1 MATNLQQEFCKLR
14 DTYIE
19 KQFGRLNEMQRAAV
33 FTTSGPLLILAG
45 AGSGKTTVLV
55 NRIANLIRFGSAHGS
70 SWTPREV
77 TEDDVKALRT
87 ALMTG
92 TDAPGWLDGM
102 LRKDAVRSW
111 NVMAITFTNKA
122 AGELKERLRN
132 MLGGEEGDE
141 VFASTFH
148 SACVRIL
155 RRWAEEIGYPRSF
168 TIYDTDDSQRVMK
181 TVYKELSVDDKFF
194 PVKSAINQMS
204 RWKDQ
209 LVSPAEALQTP
220 AKDTKGALA
229 ARVYA
234 AYEKKLKEAGAFDF
248 DDLIYQTVQL
258 LAEHKEVRDF
268 YQNKYRYLLVDEY
281 QDTSVAQFRL
291 VSLLTGPEKNICVV
305 GDDDQSIY
313 RFRGATIENIL
324 NFERVYPGTKTIR
337 LEQNYRS
344 TSNILNAA
352 NCVIQHNTERKGK
365 TLWTQNGEGDKV
377 QVYTAENEQDE
388 ASHIADIIGQHL
400 REGGHL
406 ADHAV
411 LYRMNAQS
419 APLES
424 YFTRAGIPHKI
435 VGGQRFN
442 DRKEVKDIHSYM
454 SIVANPR
461 DDVRLRR
468 IINEPARKIGAT
480 TIDVIADLA
489 GQEGVSML
497 EIIRHADQ
505 YAKLSRAIAPLYK
518 FYQIYERLQDSLENK
533 TLDEFASD
541 VIEITGYKAMLEADA
556 AKGHEDAADRLQNL
570 GQLVNNVKN
579 YCDQQGEEA
588 SLEGY
593 LEDIALI
600 SDIDNYNESADQVVL
615 MTIHSAKGLEFPY
628 VFLIG
633 MEEGVFP
640 SEMSKYSEADLEEER
655 RLAYVGITR
664 AKKELYISN
673 SVTRMLYGRTQR
685 NEPSRF
691 LREIEPEYLEET
703 RSPVLEQRSR
713 LGGWGSSYSD
723 TVPGGASGYSGA
735 SGWGRGSASY
745 GSYGG
750 STGYGNRSG
759 YLNREYNAGE
769 SRGFGSGYA
778 GRGSSSSGYG
788 SSYGSRSGS
797 VGGSGGFGSGY
808 SRPATPETP
817 AKQINF
823 TGTPAVKTN
832 ANTTKHYEPGDVVE
846 HKVFGRG
853 TVVAVKPA
861 AGDQIVE
868 IRFEKVGVKKTMANF
883 APLTKITE
891 EREYDDRSIDR
902 PHPGAGKGGG
912 RSGQALLLRCPY
924 HRPAGRAG

>member
-1 MATNLQQEFCKLR
+1 MAIDLRQEFCALR

-19 KQFGRLNEMQRAAV
+19 KQFGRLNAMQREAV
-33 FTTSGPLLILAG
+33 FTTNGPLLILAG

-55 NRIANLIRFGSAHGS
+55 NRIANLIRFGAAHGS
-70 SWTPREV
+70 QWVPREV
-77 TEDDVKALRT
+77 TEDDVKALRM
-87 ALMTG
+87 AIMTN
-92 TDAPGWLDGM
+92 TDAPSWLDGM

-168 TIYDTDDSQRVMK
+168 TIYDTDDAQRVMK
-181 TVYKELSVDDKFF
+181 AVYKDLNVDDKFF
-194 PVKSAINQMS
+194 PIKSAINQMS

-209 LVSPAEALQTP
+209 LVSPEQALANP

-229 ARVYA
+229 ARIYA
-234 AYEKKLKEAGAFDF
+234 AYEKRLKEAGAFDF

-258 LAEHKEVRDF
+258 LAEHPDVRDF
-268 YQNKYRYLLVDEY
+268 YQTKYKYLLVDEY

-291 VSLLTGPEKNICVV
+291 VSLLTGPERNICVV

-324 NFERVYPGTKTIR
+324 NFEKCYPGAKTIR

-365 TLWTQNGEGDKV
+365 TLWTDNGEGDKV

-388 ASHIADIIGQHL
+388 AMHIADVIGQHL
-400 REGGHL
+400 KEGGHL
-406 ADHAV
+406 ADHAI

-419 APLES
+419 APIES

-468 IINEPARKIGAT
+468 IINEPARKIGNT
-480 TIDVIADLA
+480 TVEVIADLA
-489 GQEGVSML
+489 AQQGVSML
-497 EIIRHADQ
+497 EIIGHADQ
-505 YAKLSRAIAPLYK
+505 YAKLSRAVMPLLK
-518 FYQIYERLQDSLENK
+518 FWQIYQNLQDSLETK
-533 TLDEFASD
+533 TLDAFAAD
-541 VIEITGYKAMLEADA
+541 VIELTGYKAMLEADA

-579 YCDQQGEEA
+579 YCDQHGEDA
-588 SLEGY
+588 TLEGY

-600 SDIDNYNESADQVVL
+600 SDIDSYNESADQVVL

-691 LREIEPEYLEET
+691 LREIEPEYIEET
-703 RSPVLEQRSR
+703 RSPALERRSQ
-713 LGGWGSSYSD
+713 LGGWGSAYSD

-735 SGWGRGSASY
+735 SGWGRSRS
-745 GSYGG
+745 GG
-750 STGYGNRSG
+750 SGNRSG
-759 YLNREYNAGE
+759 YLNAEYNGG
-769 SRGFGSGYA
+769 SRGFGADYA
-778 GRGSSSSGYG
+778 GRGTSGPA
-788 SSYGSRSGS
+788 SMDSRSR
-797 VGGSGGFGSGY
+797 SGGFGSGY
-808 SRPATPETP
+808 GRAAAPKAP
-817 AKQINF
+817 AKPVQF
-823 TGTPAVKTN
+823 TGAPAAKPAASTP
-832 ANTTKHYEPGDVVE
+832 KHYEPGDIVE

-853 TVVAVKPA
+853 KVLKVKPA

-868 IRFEKVGVKKTMANF
+868 INFEKVGVKKTMANF

-891 EREYDDRSIDR
+891 E
-902 PHPGAGKGGG
+902 
-912 RSGQALLLRCPY
+912 
-924 HRPAGRAG
+924 

>member
-87 ALMTG
+87 ALVTG

-579 YCDQQGEEA
+579 YCDQHGEEA

-735 SGWGRGSASY
+735 SGWGRGSSSY

-797 VGGSGGFGSGY
+797 VGGPGGFGSGY
-808 SRPATPETP
+808 SRPAVPKTP

-823 TGTPAVKTN
+823 TGTPAAKTN
-832 ANTTKHYEPGDVVE
+832 ANTTKHYEPGDVVD

-868 IRFEKVGVKKTMANF
+868 IRFEKVGIKKTMANF

-891 EREYDDRSIDR
+891 E
-902 PHPGAGKGGG
+902 
-912 RSGQALLLRCPY
+912 
-924 HRPAGRAG
+924 

>member
-640 SEMSKYSEADLEEER
+640 SEMSKNSEADLEEER

-735 SGWGRGSASY
+735 SGWGRGSSSY
-745 GSYGG
+745 GGYGG

-778 GRGSSSSGYG
+778 GWGSSSSGYG

-808 SRPATPETP
+808 SRPAVPKTP
-817 AKQINF
+817 AKQIDF
-823 TGTPAVKTN
+823 TGTPVAKTN

-868 IRFEKVGVKKTMANF
+868 IRFEKVGIKKTMANF

-891 EREYDDRSIDR
+891 E
-902 PHPGAGKGGG
+902 
-912 RSGQALLLRCPY
+912 
-924 HRPAGRAG
+924 

>member
-258 LAEHKEVRDF
+258 LAEHKEARDF

-735 SGWGRGSASY
+735 SGWGRGSSSY

-788 SSYGSRSGS
+788 SSYGSHSGS
-797 VGGSGGFGSGY
+797 VGGFGSGY

-817 AKQINF
+817 AKQIDF
-823 TGTPAVKTN
+823 TGTLATKTN
-832 ANTTKHYEPGDVVE
+832 ANTKKHYEPGDVVE

-868 IRFEKVGVKKTMANF
+868 IRFEKVGIKKTMANF

-891 EREYDDRSIDR
+891 E
-902 PHPGAGKGGG
+902 
-912 RSGQALLLRCPY
+912 
-924 HRPAGRAG
+924 

>member
-258 LAEHKEVRDF
+258 LAEHKEARDF

-579 YCDQQGEEA
+579 YCDQHGEEA

-735 SGWGRGSASY
+735 SGWGRGSSSY

-788 SSYGSRSGS
+788 SSYGSHSGS

-823 TGTPAVKTN
+823 TGMPAAKTN

-868 IRFEKVGVKKTMANF
+868 IRFEKVGIKKTMANF

-891 EREYDDRSIDR
+891 E
-902 PHPGAGKGGG
+902 
-912 RSGQALLLRCPY
+912 
-924 HRPAGRAG
+924 

>member
-556 AKGHEDAADRLQNL
+556 AEGHEDAADRLQNL

-713 LGGWGSSYSD
+713 LGGWGSNYSD

-735 SGWGRGSASY
+735 SGWGRGSSSY

-778 GRGSSSSGYG
+778 GRGSSSSGCG

-797 VGGSGGFGSGY
+797 VGGPGGFGSGY

-823 TGTPAVKTN
+823 TGTPAAKTN

-868 IRFEKVGVKKTMANF
+868 IRFEKVGIKKTMANF

-891 EREYDDRSIDR
+891 E
-902 PHPGAGKGGG
+902 
-912 RSGQALLLRCPY
+912 
-924 HRPAGRAG
+924 

>member
-229 ARVYA
+229 ARIYA

-713 LGGWGSSYSD
+713 LGGWDSSYSD

-735 SGWGRGSASY
+735 SGWGRGSSSY

-788 SSYGSRSGS
+788 SGYSGS
-797 VGGSGGFGSGY
+797 ASSSGGFGSGY
-808 SRPATPETP
+808 SRPAAPKTP

-823 TGTPAVKTN
+823 TGTPAAKTN
-832 ANTTKHYEPGDVVE
+832 ANTKKHYEPGDVVE

-868 IRFEKVGVKKTMANF
+868 IRFEKVGIKKTMANF

-891 EREYDDRSIDR
+891 E
-902 PHPGAGKGGG
+902 
-912 RSGQALLLRCPY
+912 
-924 HRPAGRAG
+924 

>member
-735 SGWGRGSASY
+735 SGWGRGSSSY

-823 TGTPAVKTN
+823 TGTPAAKTN

-868 IRFEKVGVKKTMANF
+868 IRFEKVGIKKTMANF

-891 EREYDDRSIDR
+891 E
-902 PHPGAGKGGG
+902 
-912 RSGQALLLRCPY
+912 
-924 HRPAGRAG
+924 

>member
-352 NCVIQHNTERKGK
+352 NCVIQHNMERKGK

-713 LGGWGSSYSD
+713 LGGWGSNYSD

-735 SGWGRGSASY
+735 SGWGRGSSSY

-778 GRGSSSSGYG
+778 GRGTSSSGYG
-788 SSYGSRSGS
+788 SSYGSHSGS
-797 VGGSGGFGSGY
+797 VGGPGGFGSGY
-808 SRPATPETP
+808 SRPAVPKTP

-823 TGTPAVKTN
+823 TGTLATKTN

-868 IRFEKVGVKKTMANF
+868 IRFEKVGIKKTMANF

-891 EREYDDRSIDR
+891 E
-902 PHPGAGKGGG
+902 
-912 RSGQALLLRCPY
+912 
-924 HRPAGRAG
+924 

>member
-258 LAEHKEVRDF
+258 LAEHKEARDF

-723 TVPGGASGYSGA
+723 TVPGGASGYSGT
-735 SGWGRGSASY
+735 SGWGRGSSSY

-778 GRGSSSSGYG
+778 GRGSASSGYG
-788 SSYGSRSGS
+788 SSYGSHSGS

-823 TGTPAVKTN
+823 TGAPAAKTN
-832 ANTTKHYEPGDVVE
+832 AKTTKHYEPGDVVE

-868 IRFEKVGVKKTMANF
+868 IRFEKVGIKKTMANF

-891 EREYDDRSIDR
+891 E
-902 PHPGAGKGGG
+902 
-912 RSGQALLLRCPY
+912 
-924 HRPAGRAG
+924 

>member
-1 MATNLQQEFCKLR
+1 M
-14 DTYIE
+14 
-19 KQFGRLNEMQRAAV
+19 
-33 FTTSGPLLILAG
+33 
-45 AGSGKTTVLV
+45 
-55 NRIANLIRFGSAHGS
+55 
-70 SWTPREV
+70 
-77 TEDDVKALRT
+77 
-87 ALMTG
+87 
-92 TDAPGWLDGM
+92 
-102 LRKDAVRSW
+102 
-111 NVMAITFTNKA
+111 
-122 AGELKERLRN
+122 
-132 MLGGEEGDE
+132 
-141 VFASTFH
+141 
-148 SACVRIL
+148 
-155 RRWAEEIGYPRSF
+155 
-168 TIYDTDDSQRVMK
+168 
-181 TVYKELSVDDKFF
+181 
-194 PVKSAINQMS
+194 
-204 RWKDQ
+204 
-209 LVSPAEALQTP
+209 
-220 AKDTKGALA
+220 
-229 ARVYA
+229 
-234 AYEKKLKEAGAFDF
+234 
-248 DDLIYQTVQL
+248 
-258 LAEHKEVRDF
+258 RDF
-268 YQNKYRYLLVDEY
+268 YQTKYKYLLVDEY

-291 VSLLTGPEKNICVV
+291 VSLLTGPERNICVV

-324 NFERVYPGTKTIR
+324 NFEKCYPGAKTIR

-365 TLWTQNGEGDKV
+365 TLWTDNGEGDKV

-388 ASHIADIIGQHL
+388 AMHIADVIGQHL
-400 REGGHL
+400 KAGGHL
-406 ADHAV
+406 ADHAI

-419 APLES
+419 APIES

-480 TIDVIADLA
+480 TIEVIADLA
-489 GQEGVSML
+489 AQQGISML
-497 EIIRHADQ
+497 DVISHADQ
-505 YAKLSRAIAPLYK
+505 YAKLSRAIAPLFK
-518 FYQIYERLQDSLENK
+518 FWDIYQKLQESLETK

-541 VIEITGYKAMLEADA
+541 VIEITGYRAMLEADA

-570 GQLVNNVKN
+570 GQLVNNVKS
-579 YCDQQGEEA
+579 YCDQHGEEA

-600 SDIDNYNESADQVVL
+600 SDIDSYNESADQVVL

-691 LREIEPEYLEET
+691 LREIEPEYIEET

-723 TVPGGASGYSGA
+723 TVPGGASGYSGP
-735 SGWGRGSASY
+735 SGWGRSAGGY
-745 GSYGG
+745 GSG
-750 STGYGNRSG
+750 GYGSRSGGG

-769 SRGFGSGYA
+769 RSGFGSGYA
-778 GRGSSSSGYG
+778 GRGTSSSGYG
-788 SSYGSRSGS
+788 AAYGNSSTQPKVR
-797 VGGSGGFGSGY
+797 SGGFGAGY
-808 SRPATPETP
+808 SGAGAKTP
-817 AKQINF
+817 AAKISF
-823 TGTPAVKTN
+823 TGAPVAKAAPAGS
-832 ANTTKHYEPGDVVE
+832 KHYEPGDIVE

-853 TVVAVKPA
+853 TVLKVKPA

-868 IRFEKVGVKKTMANF
+868 INFEKVGIKKTMANF
-883 APLTKITE
+883 APLTKITTE
-891 EREYDDRSIDR
+891 E
-902 PHPGAGKGGG
+902 
-912 RSGQALLLRCPY
+912 
-924 HRPAGRAG
+924 

>member
-324 NFERVYPGTKTIR
+324 NFERIYPGTKTIR

-505 YAKLSRAIAPLYK
+505 YAKLSRVIAPLYK

-735 SGWGRGSASY
+735 SGWGRGSSSY

-750 STGYGNRSG
+750 STGYGNRSS

-769 SRGFGSGYA
+769 GRGFGSGYA

-788 SSYGSRSGS
+788 SSYGSHSGS
-797 VGGSGGFGSGY
+797 VGGPGGFGSGY
-808 SRPATPETP
+808 GRPAAPKTP

-823 TGTPAVKTN
+823 TGTPATKTN

-868 IRFEKVGVKKTMANF
+868 IRFEKVGIKKTMANF

-891 EREYDDRSIDR
+891 E
-902 PHPGAGKGGG
+902 
-912 RSGQALLLRCPY
+912 
-924 HRPAGRAG
+924 

>member
-258 LAEHKEVRDF
+258 LAEHKEARDF

-735 SGWGRGSASY
+735 SGWGRSSASY

-778 GRGSSSSGYG
+778 GRGSASSGYG

-823 TGTPAVKTN
+823 TGTPAAKTN

-868 IRFEKVGVKKTMANF
+868 IRFEKVGIKKTMANF

-891 EREYDDRSIDR
+891 E
-902 PHPGAGKGGG
+902 
-912 RSGQALLLRCPY
+912 
-924 HRPAGRAG
+924 

>member
-258 LAEHKEVRDF
+258 LAEHKEARDF

-579 YCDQQGEEA
+579 YCDQHGEEA

-735 SGWGRGSASY
+735 SGWGRGSSSY

-778 GRGSSSSGYG
+778 GWGSSSSGYG

-797 VGGSGGFGSGY
+797 VGSSGGFGSGY
-808 SRPATPETP
+808 SRPAAPKTP

-823 TGTPAVKTN
+823 TGTLATKTN

-868 IRFEKVGVKKTMANF
+868 IRFEKVGIKKTMANF

-891 EREYDDRSIDR
+891 E
-902 PHPGAGKGGG
+902 
-912 RSGQALLLRCPY
+912 
-924 HRPAGRAG
+924 

>member
-1 MATNLQQEFCKLR
+1 MNLDGLNKEQ
-14 DTYIE
+14 
-19 KQFGRLNEMQRAAV
+19 RLAAE
-33 FTTSGPLLILAG
+33 TLEGPVLILAG
-45 AGSGKTTVLV
+45 AGSGKTRALTYRV
-55 NRIANLIRFGSAHGS
+55 ANLIDHG
-70 SWTPREV
+70 V
-77 TEDDVKALRT
+77 
-87 ALMTG
+87 
-92 TDAPGWLDGM
+92 APWHIL
-102 LRKDAVRSW
+102 
-111 NVMAITFTNKA
+111 AITFTNKA
-122 AGELKERLRN
+122 AKEMKERVSALT
-132 MLGGEEGDE
+132 GEKGEE
-141 VFASTFH
+141 VWVSTFH
-148 SACVRIL
+148 SMCARIL
-155 RRWAEEIGYPRSF
+155 RRDIDKLGYTRSF
-168 TIYDTDDSQRVMK
+168 TIYDEDDQSAVL
-181 TVYKELSVDDKFF
+181 KEQLKHFNIDDKMLSVRELKGKISDAKNKLLSPDEWFRQ
-194 PVKSAINQMS
+194 SE
-204 RWKDQ
+204 KDFRCQ
-209 LVSPAEALQTP
+209 QIH
-220 AKDTKGALA
+220 DIYDG
-229 ARVYA
+229 
-234 AYEKKLKEAGAFDF
+234 YEKRLKASNALDF
-248 DDLIYQTVQL
+248 DDLL
-258 LAEHKEVRDF
+258 VRTLELFADHPPVLES
-268 YQNKYRYLLVDEY
+268 YRERFQYVHVDEY

-291 VSLLTGPEKNICVV
+291 VSLLTGPERNICVV

-324 NFERVYPGTKTIR
+324 NFEKLYPGTKTIR

-365 TLWTQNGEGDKV
+365 TLWTDNGEGDKV

-388 ASHIADIIGQHL
+388 ASHIADVIGQHL
-400 REGGHL
+400 KEGGHL
-406 ADHAV
+406 ADHAI

-419 APLES
+419 APIES

-480 TIDVIADLA
+480 TVDVIADLA
-489 GQEGVSML
+489 GQQGVSML
-497 EIIRHADQ
+497 DIISHADQ
-505 YAKLSRAIAPLYK
+505 YAKLSRAVMPLLK
-518 FYQIYERLQDSLENK
+518 FWQIYQRLQDSLATR

-541 VIEITGYKAMLEADA
+541 VIELTGYKAMLEADA

-579 YCDQQGEEA
+579 YCDQHGEEA
-588 SLEGY
+588 TLEGY

-600 SDIDNYNESADQVVL
+600 SDIDSYNESNDQVVL

-691 LREIEPEYLEET
+691 LREIEPEYIEET

-713 LGGWGSSYSD
+713 MGGWGSEYSD
-723 TVPGGASGYSGA
+723 TVPGGASGYSGP
-735 SGWGRGSASY
+735 SGYSRS
-745 GSYGG
+745 SYGG
-750 STGYGNRSG
+750 GYGSGYSSGNRSG

-769 SRGFGSGYA
+769 SRGFGS
-778 GRGSSSSGYG
+778 
-788 SSYGSRSGS
+788 SYGGRNPASS
-797 VGGSGGFGSGY
+797 GFGSHYGNSSTQPTTRSSGFGSAY
-808 SRPATPETP
+808 SGGNATKNTV
-817 AKQINF
+817 KQTAF
-823 TGTPAVKTN
+823 TVNSAVKP
-832 ANTTKHYEPGDVVE
+832 AASGSKHYEPGDIVE

-853 TVVAVKPA
+853 TVLKVKPA

-868 IRFEKVGVKKTMANF
+868 INFEKVGIKKTMANF

-891 EREYDDRSIDR
+891 EE
-902 PHPGAGKGGG
+902 
-912 RSGQALLLRCPY
+912 
-924 HRPAGRAG
+924 

>member
-77 TEDDVKALRT
+77 TGDDVKALRT

-579 YCDQQGEEA
+579 YCDQHGEEA

-713 LGGWGSSYSD
+713 LGGWGSNYSD

-735 SGWGRGSASY
+735 SGWGRGSSSY

-769 SRGFGSGYA
+769 SRSFGSGYA

-788 SSYGSRSGS
+788 SSYGSHSGS
-797 VGGSGGFGSGY
+797 VGGSGGYGSGY
-808 SRPATPETP
+808 SRPAVPKTP

-823 TGTPAVKTN
+823 TGTPVTKTN

-868 IRFEKVGVKKTMANF
+868 IRFEKVGIKKTMANF

-891 EREYDDRSIDR
+891 E
-902 PHPGAGKGGG
+902 
-912 RSGQALLLRCPY
+912 
-924 HRPAGRAG
+924 

>member
-891 EREYDDRSIDR
+891 E
-902 PHPGAGKGGG
+902 
-912 RSGQALLLRCPY
+912 
-924 HRPAGRAG
+924 

>member
-1 MATNLQQEFCKLR
+1 MAIDLRQEFCALR

-19 KQFGRLNEMQRAAV
+19 KQFGRLNAMQREAV
-33 FTTSGPLLILAG
+33 FTTNGPLLILAG

-55 NRIANLIRFGSAHGS
+55 NRIANLIRFGAAHGS
-70 SWTPREV
+70 QWVPREV
-77 TEDDVKALRT
+77 TEDDVKALRM
-87 ALMTG
+87 AIMTN
-92 TDAPGWLDGM
+92 TDAPSWLDGM

-168 TIYDTDDSQRVMK
+168 TIYDTDDAQRVMK
-181 TVYKELSVDDKFF
+181 SVYKELSIDDKFF

-209 LVSPAEALQTP
+209 LVSPEEALRTP
-220 AKDTKGALA
+220 ARDTKGALA
-229 ARVYA
+229 AKVYA
-234 AYEKKLKEAGAFDF
+234 AYEKKLRDAGAFDF

-258 LAEHKEVRDF
+258 LAGHEEVRQF

-324 NFERVYPGTKTIR
+324 NFERIYPGTKTIR

-365 TLWTQNGEGDKV
+365 TLWTKNGEGDKV

-388 ASHIADIIGQHL
+388 AMHIADVIGQHL
-400 REGGHL
+400 KEGGHL

-419 APLES
+419 APIES

-454 SIVANPR
+454 SIVANAR

-468 IINEPARKIGAT
+468 IINEPARKIGNT
-480 TIDVIADLA
+480 TIEVIADLA
-489 GQEGVSML
+489 AQENTSML
-497 EIIRHADQ
+497 EIISHADQ
-505 YAKLSRAIAPLYK
+505 YARLPRSIMPILK
-518 FYQIYERLQDSLENK
+518 FWQIYEKLQESLETR

-541 VIEITGYKAMLEADA
+541 VIELSGYKAMLEQEI

-579 YCDQQGEEA
+579 YCDQHGEEA
-588 SLEGY
+588 TLEGY

-600 SDIDNYNESADQVVL
+600 SDIDSYNESSDQVVL

-691 LREIEPEYLEET
+691 LREIEPEYIEET
-703 RSPVLEQRSR
+703 RSPALERRSQ
-713 LGGWGSSYSD
+713 LGGWGSAYSD

-735 SGWGRGSASY
+735 SGWGRSRSGFGSSS
-745 GSYGG
+745 GS
-750 STGYGNRSG
+750 RSG
-759 YLNREYNAGE
+759 YLNAEYNGG
-769 SRGFGSGYA
+769 SRGFGADYA
-778 GRGSSSSGYG
+778 GRGASGSASG
-788 SSYGSRSGS
+788 DSRSRL
-797 VGGSGGFGSGY
+797 GGFGSGY
-808 SRPATPETP
+808 GRAAAPRAP
-817 AKQINF
+817 AKPVQF
-823 TGTPAVKTN
+823 TGAPAAKPAASTP
-832 ANTTKHYEPGDVVE
+832 KHYEPGDIVE

-853 TVVAVKPA
+853 KVLKVKPA

-868 IRFEKVGVKKTMANF
+868 INFEKVGVKKTMANF

-891 EREYDDRSIDR
+891 E
-902 PHPGAGKGGG
+902 
-912 RSGQALLLRCPY
+912 
-924 HRPAGRAG
+924 

>member
-258 LAEHKEVRDF
+258 LAEHKEARDF

-735 SGWGRGSASY
+735 SGWGRGSSSY

-778 GRGSSSSGYG
+778 GRGSASSGYG
-788 SSYGSRSGS
+788 SSYGSHSGS
-797 VGGSGGFGSGY
+797 VGGPGGFGSGY

-823 TGTPAVKTN
+823 TGTPAAKTN

-868 IRFEKVGVKKTMANF
+868 IRFEKVGIKKTMANF

-891 EREYDDRSIDR
+891 E
-902 PHPGAGKGGG
+902 
-912 RSGQALLLRCPY
+912 
-924 HRPAGRAG
+924 

>member
-70 SWTPREV
+70 GWTPREV

-691 LREIEPEYLEET
+691 LREIEPEYIEET

-713 LGGWGSSYSD
+713 LGGWGSGYGSD
-723 TVPGGASGYSGA
+723 TVPGGASGYSGP
-735 SGWGRGSASY
+735 SGWGRAASGY
-745 GSYGG
+745 GS
-750 STGYGNRSG
+750 GYGSRSG
-759 YLNREYNAGE
+759 YLNKEYNAPMSNNRGFG
-769 SRGFGSGYA
+769 SDHVGRGSDSSGHGGYSSGSGSSGFGSGY
-778 GRGSSSSGYG
+778 GRPTAPKAP
-788 SSYGSRSGS
+788 
-797 VGGSGGFGSGY
+797 V
-808 SRPATPETP
+808 RPAGGGVTSSPRP
-817 AKQINF
+817 AAAS
-823 TGTPAVKTN
+823 TGP
-832 ANTTKHYEPGDVVE
+832 KHYEPGDIVE

-853 TVVAVKPA
+853 KVLKVKPA

-868 IRFEKVGVKKTMANF
+868 ISFEKVGVKKTMANF
-883 APLTKITE
+883 APLVKITTE
-891 EREYDDRSIDR
+891 E
-902 PHPGAGKGGG
+902 
-912 RSGQALLLRCPY
+912 
-924 HRPAGRAG
+924 

>member
-713 LGGWGSSYSD
+713 LGGWGSNYSD

-735 SGWGRGSASY
+735 SGWGRGSSSY

-788 SSYGSRSGS
+788 SSYGSHSGS

-808 SRPATPETP
+808 SRPAVPKTP

-823 TGTPAVKTN
+823 TGTPAAKTN

-868 IRFEKVGVKKTMANF
+868 IRFEKVGIKKTMANF

-891 EREYDDRSIDR
+891 E
-902 PHPGAGKGGG
+902 
-912 RSGQALLLRCPY
+912 
-924 HRPAGRAG
+924 